1 MDLTE
6 WLYVDAAEKQHES
19 SDGHH
24 RRSDY
29 LKVEFLHDFPEFEC
43 KYIPDFGVFVA
54 QI

>member
-6 WLYVDAAEKQHES
+6 WLYVDTAEKQYKS

-29 LKVEFLHDFPEFEC
+29 L
-43 KYIPDFGVFVA
+43 
-54 QI
+54 